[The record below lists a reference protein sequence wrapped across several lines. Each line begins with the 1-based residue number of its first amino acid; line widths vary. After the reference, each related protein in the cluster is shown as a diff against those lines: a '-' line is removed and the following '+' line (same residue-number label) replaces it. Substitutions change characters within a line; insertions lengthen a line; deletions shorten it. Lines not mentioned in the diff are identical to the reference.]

1 MDLLGAILMLSNEH
15 LSGMVGQGNQK
26 HDNSK
31 VIEAMSCH
39 LRINHFNMPNGHD
52 QDLPFEEE
60 LPIWDNRLLESEQQA
75 RLEAEIELLEAP
87 ESHEQRIYKLEL
99 EVRNLK
105 HICIALSKELKR
117 IHATEYKSVSTRLSE
132 ALDQNK
138 A

>member
-1 MDLLGAILMLSNEH
+1 MMDLLGAILMLSNEH
-15 LSGMVGQGNQK
+15 LSGMAGRGNQK

-31 VIEAMSCH
+31 VIKAMSCH
-39 LRINHFNMPNGHD
+39 LRINHFNMPPNGHD
-52 QDLPFEEE
+52 QDLP
-60 LPIWDNRLLESEQQA
+60 IWDNRLIESEQQA

-105 HICIALSKELKR
+105 HINIALSKELKR

-132 ALDQNK
+132 ALDYNK

>member
-1 MDLLGAILMLSNEH
+1 
-15 LSGMVGQGNQK
+15 MVGLSDPAPDPSHK
-26 HDNSK
+26 K
-31 VIEAMSCH
+31 EEAMSCH

-52 QDLPFEEE
+52 QDLP
-60 LPIWDNRLLESEQQA
+60 IWDNRLIESEQQA

-105 HICIALSKELKR
+105 HINIALSKELKR

-132 ALDQNK
+132 ALDYNK